1 MAKAAKKTS
10 KARARSARQG
20 SPPKTA
26 ARQKRLSSRKSGEQS
41 TSSESWLSAAGTL
54 VTSAAGREILAEVLE
69 ATASILRRD
78 RASIGEEQRPESPS
92 TTANVLAQGATGV
105 LTRTAAGVL
114 AEVAASA
121 ARSMLPGRTERDDDD
136 DDDDGD
142 RGGRA
147 GRR

>member
-41 TSSESWLSAAGTL
+41 TSSESWLSAVGTL

-78 RASIGEEQRPESPS
+78 RASIVEVDEQRPESPS
-92 TTANVLAQGATGV
+92 TTRPRRLRGFDPYS
-105 LTRTAAGVL
+105 RRC
-114 AEVAASA
+114 
-121 ARSMLPGRTERDDDD
+121 AR
-136 DDDDGD
+136 
-142 RGGRA
+142 
-147 GRR
+147 